1 MSMSILKDDEL
12 PATFVSR
19 PNPRAR
25 ERGGA
30 SNVRIGPR
38 SGLCISAHTTVGGC
52 RACIST
58 FGQITHE
65 RLNHRVCRHEH
76 GGPYNDDRMRAML
89 VGIGPY
95 SCRGNHDRVLKPRGS
110 GSAGLHAR
118 GSRKMQQKTR
128 GSRRAGNLPP

>member
-1 MSMSILKDDEL
+1 MVDFKVYLHARSNIVLELPLMVDPLVTYRPCVSMSILKVDEL

-38 SGLCISAHTTVGGC
+38 SGLCISSRTTVGGC

-58 FGQITHE
+58 FG
-65 RLNHRVCRHEH
+65 
-76 GGPYNDDRMRAML
+76 
-89 VGIGPY
+89 
-95 SCRGNHDRVLKPRGS
+95 
-110 GSAGLHAR
+110 
-118 GSRKMQQKTR
+118 
-128 GSRRAGNLPP
+128 